1 MHFPLRPLA
10 AALAA
15 LCTTSLVF
23 ADTALA
29 PVSVTAKGYESDTL
43 STPSSVFVGDGD
55 TLRKNGANNLG
66 EALRGEVG
74 FASTNDGAQG
84 QNPVIRGIKKEG
96 IVLLVDG
103 MRFNSAQPQGAIAS
117 FMSLGLAD
125 RVEAVKGPASVLYG
139 TGAVGGAINVLLP
152 QARFEPG
159 AKATLGASYD
169 SASQGF
175 RGTGVA
181 NLSQGDHALM
191 VGTSIASIDDY
202 KAPDGKVDRTGY
214 DSDAFIGQYRFR
226 IDGQNQLRLSLQ
238 QQKDEDVWYPGSTK
252 RFSHP
257 NAAVAAAVQSTTIH
271 SPKQDRTLAE
281 IGYSHKGAGEAPINV
296 DVRAYRQEME
306 RRIYAWSN
314 ALNRDITMTKV
325 GFETNGFDAK
335 ADWLVHP
342 QHLLSFGMNLWEMG
356 ASPQRTIANPP
367 NSLNYVRSDP
377 FDDGRIKAA
386 GIYLQDDMRFGK
398 LNLLAAGRYDKVS
411 GSADSVANSANPL
424 GARRTTGLD
433 RDDGAFSG
441 SLGASYEI
449 DPLLRPYA
457 SLSRGFRAGE
467 MRERYES
474 SPRGDGYYYV
484 GDPQIKPEISTQL
497 ELGLKGQNDK
507 FAWSTAIFRNQIRDY
522 MSGQDISG
530 TARATTLCGAAN
542 AGACKETVN
551 ISKVVI
557 DGFEAQGKWQAWQGH
572 WLKAGLTLLR
582 GENEEL
588 NEPLFQM
595 PTDELS
601 LGWEGHVAAGWT
613 ADVTGRFVR
622 EQNRVATT
630 FSRGSENKTAGFATA
645 DLGATYKLNKQHSF
659 RVAIK
664 NLFDRKYHEALTEG
678 VSGQEIHMPG
688 RSLYL
693 SWKGDF

>member
-1 MHFPLRPLA
+1 MQLALRPLA

-15 LCTTSLVF
+15 LCTTPLAF

-43 STPSSVFVGDGD
+43 TTPSSVFVGDGD
-55 TLRKNGANNLG
+55 ALRKNGANNLG

-74 FASTNDGAQG
+74 FSATNDGAQG

-117 FMSLGLAD
+117 FMALGLAD

-139 TGAVGGAINVLLP
+139 TGAIGGAINVLLP

-169 SASQGF
+169 SASKGF
-175 RGTGVA
+175 RGTGLA

-191 VGTSIASIDDY
+191 VGTSLANIDDY
-202 KAPDGKVDRTGY
+202 KAPDGRVDRTSY
-214 DSDAFIGQYRFR
+214 DSQAFIGQYRFR
-226 IDGQNQLRLSLQ
+226 IDGQQQLRLSLQ
-238 QQKDEDVWYPGSTK
+238 QQTDEDVWYPGSTK
-252 RFSHP
+252 RFTHP
-257 NAAVAAAVQSTTIH
+257 NAGVAAAVQSTTIH
-271 SPKQDRTLAE
+271 SPKQDRALVE
-281 IGYSHKGAGEAPINV
+281 VGYSYKGSGESPLNV
-296 DVRAYRQEME
+296 DVRAYQQNMKRE
-306 RRIYAWSN
+306 IYSWSN
-314 ALNRDITMTKV
+314 RLNRNIAMTHV
-325 GFETNGFDAK
+325 TFETTGLDAK
-335 ADWLVHP
+335 ADWLIHP
-342 QHLLSFGMNLWEMG
+342 QHLLSFGMNLWEME

-367 NSLNYVRSDP
+367 NSTVYVRSDP

-386 GIYLQDDMRFGK
+386 GAYLQDDMRFGR
-398 LNLLAAGRYDKVS
+398 LNVLAAGRYDKVS

-424 GARRTTGLD
+424 GTRRTSGLD

-441 SLGASYEI
+441 SLGASYEVA
-449 DPLLRPYA
+449 PLFRPYA

-484 GDPQIKPEISTQL
+484 GDPQIKPEISTQF
-497 ELGLKGQNDK
+497 ELGIKGQSDK
-507 FAWSTAIFRNQIRDY
+507 LAWSVAAFRNQIRDY

-530 TARATTLCGAAN
+530 TARATALCGAAN

-572 WLKAGLTLLR
+572 WLKAGLTILR

-595 PTDELS
+595 PADELS

-622 EQNRVATT
+622 EQDRVATT

-659 RVAIK
+659 RVALK